1 MIANYVGRW
10 SQVQQQQL
18 SLCEQIDQMA
28 LRLPLHDAGTLDRFA
43 DQLLSLLDRVQ
54 AFEEDDLFPVL
65 EAMSPQ
71 MRSLLVTF
79 RSHHVRDRAEAQI
92 IADAITQPSAI
103 MASALVELKQQLESF
118 SESLR
123 RHVQFEEAI
132 ALALFASKR
141 MDERRAI
148 Q

>member
-10 SQVQQQQL
+10 SQVQQEQL
-18 SLCEQIDQMA
+18 SLCEKMDQMA
-28 LRLPLHDAGTLDRFA
+28 VRLPLHDAGTLDRFA
-43 DQLLSLLDRVQ
+43 GQLTGLLDRVH

-71 MRSLLVTF
+71 MRPLLITF
-79 RSHHVRDRAEAQI
+79 RSHHVRDRAQAQV
-92 IADAITQPSAI
+92 IADALTLPSMMTAGG
-103 MASALVELKQQLESF
+103 LRDLKLQLESF
-118 SESLR
+118 SETLR

-132 ALALFASKR
+132 AMALFASKR
-141 MDERRAI
+141 IDERRAI